1 MDYRSNKIL
10 NQLLD
15 GINISIQSL
24 SEEFQISERMVK
36 KIIKDLNGELASHQI
51 PEIQYNSKGHIE
63 RYVITEKSYKKIQQF
78 ITENDYY
85 TYHLTTSE
93 RKTIMAMIMLNHQ
106 GYITAA
112 ALSEYLQIS
121 RNTVLNDMNE
131 LKEWFSNH
139 KITLC
144 SQVQK
149 GYQVKGNESDIRKG
163 ILKLVQLNYDL
174 GYKNEIVME
183 VFHHLLLRE
192 LQYEERMP
200 IIYKILREEEE
211 KQDLYFSDFSFT
223 EVANELLIIL
233 DRVTIGKI
241 LPPNI
246 VDEDI
251 KNSSKYPFS
260 SAIMRR
266 LEEEYQIAIPEVEKN
281 HYVQNLRKKSYIKSS
296 TTNVDEIAIPIM
308 IGETIHR
315 ICRHFNLSFYLDF
328 SLYDVLVDHMR
339 SIVYRSRAGEF
350 LPNPFGNEMKERY
363 PEIFFAVKENVKSL
377 ERYIGFSFL
386 EDEISFLV
394 MYFAAMLERNR
405 QERMKDQK
413 VAVALVGNM
422 GRGVMNYICTELK
435 KLDDIITIQKT
446 CSAHEICNISEE
458 EIDMIVSYAPL
469 RSKGE
474 IPFVRI
480 DRPILGEE
488 EIFKIRMTAVGI
500 LDRKVHEF
508 ENLKKDSRRFSA
520 SMKVEYT
527 KDSLITEKMILL
539 DIKAAGW
546 EEAIRVCGQLL
557 YREGAVTEEY
567 IDAMIENV
575 KINGT
580 YIVIYPGLAIPHAE
594 KERGAMKEAVSLV
607 RLQKPVY
614 FGSERN
620 DPVSYVIGMSV
631 LNSDRINQMI
641 YNLIHMFSDDKFLS
655 TMNRADTSEEMY
667 QLIRDKI

>member
-15 GINISIQSL
+15 GINLSVQSL
-24 SEEFQISERMVK
+24 SQEFQISERMVK
-36 KIIKDLNGELASHQI
+36 KVIKDLNGELASHGI
-51 PEIQYNSKGHIE
+51 PEIQYNSKGQIE
-63 RYVITEKSYKKIQQF
+63 SYVVTEESYKKIQQF
-78 ITENDYY
+78 IIENDYY

-93 RKTIMAMIMLNHQ
+93 RKTIIAMIMLNHQ

-112 ALSEYLQIS
+112 TLSEYLKIS

-149 GYQVKGNESDIRKG
+149 GYQVKGNELDIRKG

-174 GYKNEIVME
+174 GYKNETIMD

-200 IIYKILREEEE
+200 VIYEILREEEE
-211 KQDLYFSDFSFT
+211 KQDLYFSDFSFA

-233 DRVTIGKI
+233 DRVIIGKI
-241 LPPNI
+241 LPKNI
-246 VDEDI
+246 VNEDM

-266 LEEEYQIAIPEVEKN
+266 LEEKYQMDIPEVEKK

-363 PEIFFAVKENVKSL
+363 PEIFYVVKENVKSL
-377 ERYIGFSFL
+377 EHFTGFSFR

-413 VAVALVGNM
+413 VAVALVGSM
-422 GRGVMNYICTELK
+422 GRGVMNYICTELE
-435 KLDDIITIQKT
+435 KLDDIITIRKT

-458 EIDMIVSYAPL
+458 EIDLIVSYAPL
-469 RSKGE
+469 RSKGM

-488 EIFKIRMTAVGI
+488 EIFKIRMTAVEI
-500 LDRKVHEF
+500 LDRKVREF
-508 ENLKKDSRRFSA
+508 QNPKKDSLGFVT

-539 DIKAAGW
+539 DRKAEGW

-557 YREGAVTEEY
+557 YHEGAVTGEY

-575 KINGT
+575 KLNGT

-594 KERGAMKEAVSLV
+594 KERGAIKEAASLV
-607 RLQKPVY
+607 RLQDPVY

-655 TMNRADTSEEMY
+655 AMNRADTSEEMY